1 VEVGRGTTLPA
12 YSYFNFGLGYAL
24 PGGGAR
30 IDADLL
36 NAFQAKGLE
45 EGNPTAQSVPGSG
58 LFLARPILPR
68 RVTISLRYELGDH
81 APAQP

>member
-1 VEVGRGTTLPA
+1 MGYTLPR
-12 YSYFNFGLGYAL
+12 
-24 PGGGAR
+24 GGAR
-30 IDADLL
+30 IEVDLL

-68 RVTISLRYELGDH
+68 RLTVSVAYGFGSS
-81 APAQP
+81 AQAER